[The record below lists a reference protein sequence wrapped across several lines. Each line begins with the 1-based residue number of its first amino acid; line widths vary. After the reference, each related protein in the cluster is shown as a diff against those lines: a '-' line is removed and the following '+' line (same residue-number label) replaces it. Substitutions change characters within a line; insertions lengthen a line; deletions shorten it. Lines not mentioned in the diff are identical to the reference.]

1 MSDLNNQLNKYTSL
15 LYEKIIEILNYIA
28 SLYNLTVSKFNF
40 DTSIINE
47 SIGQITK
54 FFVNIYKIVIERLNL
69 EFNDLKLIYNSFV
82 SSLSANGQIAA
93 LFILVL
99 IIFFIFFLIFSSGD
113 KKTSSRTK
121 NSKTKNVKQKS
132 VKAQL
137 LEIEID
143 LLELQDKYSRKVI
156 SLNSYLTETK
166 RLEEKANKIN

>member
-47 SIGQITK
+47 TISQITK

-82 SSLSANGQIAA
+82 SSLSANEKIAA
-93 LFILVL
+93 SFILVL

-113 KKTSSRTK
+113 KKTSS
-121 NSKTKNVKQKS
+121 KTKNVVQKS

-156 SLNSYLTETK
+156 SLNSYLAETK

>member
-1 MSDLNNQLNKYTSL
+1 MSDLNNQLNNYTSF

-47 SIGQITK
+47 SISQITK

-113 KKTSSRTK
+113 KKTSS
-121 NSKTKNVKQKS
+121 KTKNVKQKS

-137 LEIEID
+137 LEIEIN

-156 SLNSYLTETK
+156 SLNSYLAETK

>member
-28 SLYNLTVSKFNF
+28 SLYDLTVSKFNF

-47 SIGQITK
+47 SISQITK

-69 EFNDLKLIYNSFV
+69 EFNDIKLIYNSFV

-99 IIFFIFFLIFSSGD
+99 IIFFIFKILVYFIVPIINQILKQNIKKLWIIF
-113 KKTSSRTK
+113 T
-121 NSKTKNVKQKS
+121 
-132 VKAQL
+132 
-137 LEIEID
+137 
-143 LLELQDKYSRKVI
+143 
-156 SLNSYLTETK
+156 
-166 RLEEKANKIN
+166 INIV

>member
-15 LYEKIIEILNYIA
+15 LYEKIIEIFNYIA

-47 SIGQITK
+47 SISQITK
-54 FFVNIYKIVIERLNL
+54 FFANIYKIVIERLNL

-113 KKTSSRTK
+113 KKTSS
-121 NSKTKNVKQKS
+121 KTKNVKQKS
-132 VKAQL
+132 VKTQL

-156 SLNSYLTETK
+156 SLNSYLAETK

>member
-28 SLYNLTVSKFNF
+28 SLYNLTISKFNF

-47 SIGQITK
+47 SISQITK
-54 FFVNIYKIVIERLNL
+54 FFANIYKIVIERLNL

-99 IIFFIFFLIFSSGD
+99 IIFFIFFLIFSSGN
-113 KKTSSRTK
+113 KKSISE
-121 NSKTKNVKQKS
+121 TKNVKPKS
-132 VKAQL
+132 VKTKL
-137 LEIEID
+137 LEIELD

-156 SLNSYLTETK
+156 SLNSYIAETK

>member
-15 LYEKIIEILNYIA
+15 LYEKIIEILNYIT
-28 SLYNLTVSKFNF
+28 SLYNLMISKFDF
-40 DTSIINE
+40 DTSIISE
-47 SIGQITK
+47 SISQTSK
-54 FFVNIYKIVIERLNL
+54 FFINIYEIAIERANL

-82 SSLSANGQIAA
+82 SSLSANGRIAA

-99 IIFFIFFLIFSSGD
+99 IIFFIFFLIFSSG
-113 KKTSSRTK
+113 KKK
-121 NSKTKNVKQKS
+121 LISKTKNVKPKS

-143 LLELQDKYSRKVI
+143 LLELQDKYSRKII
-156 SLNSYLTETK
+156 SLNSYLAETK

>member
-1 MSDLNNQLNKYTSL
+1 MSDINNQLNKYTSL

-47 SIGQITK
+47 SISQITK

-82 SSLSANGQIAA
+82 SSLSTNGQIAA

-113 KKTSSRTK
+113 KKTSS
-121 NSKTKNVKQKS
+121 KTKKVKQKS

-156 SLNSYLTETK
+156 SLNSYLAETN

>member
-28 SLYNLTVSKFNF
+28 SLYNLTVTKFNF

-47 SIGQITK
+47 SISQITK

-113 KKTSSRTK
+113 KKTSS
-121 NSKTKNVKQKS
+121 KTKNVNQKS

-156 SLNSYLTETK
+156 SLNSYLAETK
-166 RLEEKANKIN
+166 RLEEKANNIN

>member
-47 SIGQITK
+47 SISQITK

-99 IIFFIFFLIFSSGD
+99 IIFFIFILIFSSGD
-113 KKTSSRTK
+113 KKTS
-121 NSKTKNVKQKS
+121 SKTKNVKQKS

-156 SLNSYLTETK
+156 SLNSYLAETK

>member
-54 FFVNIYKIVIERLNL
+54 FFVNIYKIIIERLNL

-82 SSLSANGQIAA
+82 SSLSANEKIAA
-93 LFILVL
+93 SFILVL
-99 IIFFIFFLIFSSGD
+99 IIFFIFFLIFSSDD
-113 KKTSSRTK
+113 KKTSS
-121 NSKTKNVKQKS
+121 KTKNVVQKS

-156 SLNSYLTETK
+156 SLNSYLAETK